1 MNRSYEIEPI
11 PDGWKLTMF
20 EDGEEAGGGKG
31 GPDDYDSLMDAGEQ
45 FVGISEDSVRP

>member
-1 MNRSYEIEPI
+1 MERSYEIEPI
-11 PDGWKLTMF
+11 DSGWRLRLY

-31 GPDDYDSLMDAGEQ
+31 GTDDYDALLDAGEQ